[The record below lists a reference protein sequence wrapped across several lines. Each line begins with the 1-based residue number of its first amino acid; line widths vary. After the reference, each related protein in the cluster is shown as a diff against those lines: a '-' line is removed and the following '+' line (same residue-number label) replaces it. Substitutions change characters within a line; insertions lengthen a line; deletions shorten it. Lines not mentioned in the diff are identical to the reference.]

1 MQEMTGKCG
10 NVNAFIRIQFTY
22 VLIQHACVV
31 CSSERSWLPTM
42 HAAMMKEL
50 CHAKAQMA
58 PSKLMRDNTYSM
70 NRS

>member
-1 MQEMTGKCG
+1 MQAMIGKRG

-22 VLIQHACVV
+22 VLIRHVCIV

-42 HAAMMKEL
+42 HAAAMKEL

-58 PSKLMRDNTYSM
+58 ASKLVRDNTYSM